1 MVAEPPLAEAQRLAA
16 DNLTR
21 LNQSAPP
28 FLGRPWPDL
37 MREARLTL
45 VEAAY
50 GYLRR
55 LDGGVRVSKPVTQIV
70 MAGHQPELFHPGVWV
85 KNFAPQG
92 LATRFGAMPVN
103 LVVDNDTVRSTSLH
117 FPVHQEPLP
126 PIAEFQ
132 PYRAAEPFDQAAAG
146 GPYEEYAVQD
156 ETLFASLPER
166 VRPGWGFKPLLNEF
180 WTAAVRTGRRT
191 LLLGDR
197 LAAARRELER
207 RWNCENYE
215 VPVSAICRT
224 KPFAWF
230 ACDLLTNLPRLY
242 VIYNAAV
249 REYRARYGLRSTSH
263 PVPDLAAEGNWLEAP
278 FWAWRTGQ
286 KRRGRLMARLT
297 PETVSLRVGDD
308 FWPWL
313 PREPMAMVRAF
324 LDLERGASRSAAG
337 H

>member
-1 MVAEPPLAEAQRLAA
+1 M
-16 DNLTR
+16 
-21 LNQSAPP
+21 
-28 FLGRPWPDL
+28 
-37 MREARLTL
+37 
-45 VEAAY
+45 
-50 GYLRR
+50 
-55 LDGGVRVSKPVTQIV
+55 
-70 MAGHQPELFHPGVWV
+70 
-85 KNFAPQG
+85 
-92 LATRFGAMPVN
+92 
-103 LVVDNDTVRSTSLH
+103 
-117 FPVHQEPLP
+117 
-126 PIAEFQ
+126 
-132 PYRAAEPFDQAAAG
+132 
-146 GPYEEYAVQD
+146 
-156 ETLFASLPER
+156 FASLPER

-224 KPFAWF
+224 EPFAWF

-242 VIYNAAV
+242 AIYNAAV

-297 PETVSLRVGDD
+297 PETVSLRVG
-308 FWPWL
+308 
-313 PREPMAMVRAF
+313 
-324 LDLERGASRSAAG
+324 
-337 H
+337 